1 MSFPRSR
8 SPSRAVYKSL
18 GFQRV
23 PARRRRSILLLLL
36 AAALLA
42 FALRS
47 AIFLRRISSSIALS
61 DATDAVTIAVN
72 ELVAKQ
78 MRERD
83 NGYGYGYGYGY
94 DYFVTLEKDADGMI
108 TAITTNTARVN
119 AFAAEILSEMV
130 DAANSGEL
138 NIRIPLGSLLGSSL
152 LLGMGPDVPVNI
164 DMLTSSFVRFD
175 NALTSTGIN
184 QSRHTLTLKASV
196 DIDIIIPWAS
206 LSTTVETDI
215 LIAETVIVGRVPD
228 TYVNVE
234 DTNG

>member
-1 MSFPRSR
+1 MPFPRPR
-8 SPSRAVYKSL
+8 APSRAVYKSL
-18 GFQRV
+18 HFQRV
-23 PARRRRSILLLLL
+23 PARQRRSIVLLLLL

-42 FALRS
+42 FTVRS
-47 AIFLRRISSSIALS
+47 AVFLRRISSSIALS

-72 ELVAKQ
+72 ELVAEQ
-78 MRERD
+78 MRRRD
-83 NGYGYGYGYGY
+83 YGN
-94 DYFVTLEKDADGMI
+94 DYFVTLEKDADGAI
-108 TAITTNTARVN
+108 TAVTTNTARIN
-119 AFAAEILSEMV
+119 SLATEILSEMV

-152 LLGMGPDVPVNI
+152 LLGMGPEVPVNI
-164 DMLTSSFVRFD
+164 DMLTSSFVSFD

-206 LSTTVETDI
+206 LSTTVETDV

-234 DTNG
+234 DKNG

>member
-1 MSFPRSR
+1 MPFPRPR
-8 SPSRAVYKSL
+8 APSRAVYKSL
-18 GFQRV
+18 HFQRV

-42 FALRS
+42 FMVRS

-61 DATDAVTIAVN
+61 DATDAVTIAIN

-83 NGYGYGYGYGY
+83 YGY
-94 DYFVTLEKDADGMI
+94 DYFVTLEKDADGAI
-108 TAITTNTARVN
+108 TAVTTNTARVN
-119 AFAAEILSEMV
+119 SLATEILSEMV

-152 LLGMGPDVPVNI
+152 LLGLGPDVPVNI

-206 LSTTVETDI
+206 LSTTVETDV

-234 DTNG
+234 DKNG